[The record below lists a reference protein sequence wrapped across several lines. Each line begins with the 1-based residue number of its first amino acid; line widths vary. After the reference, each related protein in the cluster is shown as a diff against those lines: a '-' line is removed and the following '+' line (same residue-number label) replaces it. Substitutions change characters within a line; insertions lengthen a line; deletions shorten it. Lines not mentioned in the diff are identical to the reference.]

1 MEAIK
6 RYRVKTTNHKIEVEL
21 PEGFNAKEVD
31 MIIWPSES
39 TEQSNKIDIEEWRK
53 ELSEFF
59 AKFNVDLTNY
69 KFNRDELYDRP

>member
-6 RYRVKTTNHKIEVEL
+6 
-21 PEGFNAKEVD
+21 PEGFNFKEVD
-31 MIIWPSES
+31 MIVRPSEDV
-39 TEQSNKIDIEEWRK
+39 EQSNKVDVEEWRK